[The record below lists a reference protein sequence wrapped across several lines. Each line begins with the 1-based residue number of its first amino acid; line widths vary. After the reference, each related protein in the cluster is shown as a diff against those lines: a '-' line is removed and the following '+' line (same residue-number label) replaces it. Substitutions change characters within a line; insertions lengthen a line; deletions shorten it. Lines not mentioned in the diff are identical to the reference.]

1 MKKLIFGYGATGKSV
16 EAYFQKNNIEY
27 FIYDDDKEIEIP
39 KKQKFKDN
47 KFDDIDEIIIS
58 PGIKPTH
65 PLILE
70 INSKKINVIT
80 DIEIYQRDRIHNTPI
95 IGVTGTNG
103 KTTFVELL
111 SDFINSQGLKSLAV
125 GNIGDSPLNYI
136 DEKYDYIVMELSS
149 FQLHYI
155 KNLSLEVG
163 IVLNI
168 EEDHLDWHENVQE
181 YIKSKKKIFQFSKS
195 QIATGRLPNY
205 LSMNEGLAEEQYNKP
220 KFPKDFSMNFMRF
233 KYFDDFLD
241 AFFILVPQ
249 LNLSVTKA
257 YDYLKNTKSLEH
269 RFETVDIINGV
280 RYINDSKSTNF
291 HSVSEASKKVKN
303 GLLVMHG
310 LTKEMSVSNLN
321 ISTENIGLVLV
332 PKNMKIDLSRFDSF
346 EIKYYES
353 IFDLESEILKCLELW
368 KTKLI
373 STQDRR
379 KSKHMCETVLFSC
392 GGASFNDFK
401 NYEERGNFFKSV
413 VSNIKDRNA

>member
-16 EAYFQKNNIEY
+16 ERYFKKNNFEY

-39 KKQKFKDN
+39 KKQKFKDK
-47 KFDDIDEIIIS
+47 KFDEIDEVIIS
-58 PGIKPTH
+58 PGIKPSH

-70 INSKKINVIT
+70 MNSKKIDIIT
-80 DIEIYQRDRIHNTPI
+80 DIDIYQRDRVHNTPI

-155 KNLSLEVG
+155 NNLSLEVG
-163 IVLNI
+163 IILNI

-181 YIKSKKKIFQFSKS
+181 YKESKKKIFQFSKS
-195 QIATGRLPNY
+195 KIATGRLPNY
-205 LSMNEGLAEEQYNKP
+205 LSMNEGLAEELSNKP
-220 KFPKDFSMNFMRF
+220 KFPKDFSFNIMRL

-241 AFFILVPQ
+241 AFFILIPK
-249 LNLSVTKA
+249 LNLSATKA

-291 HSVSEASKKVKN
+291 HSVSEASKRVKN
-303 GLLVMHG
+303 GLLVLHG
-310 LTKEMSVSNLN
+310 LTKQMSGSSLN
-321 ISTENIGLVLV
+321 ISRENIRLVLV
-332 PKNMKIDLSRFDSF
+332 PKNMKYDLNSFDSF
-346 EIKYYES
+346 EKKYYES
-353 IFDLESEILKCLELW
+353 IFDLENEILMCLEL
-368 KTKLI
+368 
-373 STQDRR
+373 SE
-379 KSKHMCETVLFSC
+379 KSKAQQYGQYKSVFETVLFSC
-392 GGASFNDFK
+392 GGSSFNDFK
-401 NYEERGNFFKSV
+401 NYEERGNFFKSI
-413 VSNIKDRNA
+413 VSNIKDKNA

>member
-1 MKKLIFGYGATGKSV
+1 
-16 EAYFQKNNIEY
+16 
-27 FIYDDDKEIEIP
+27 
-39 KKQKFKDN
+39 
-47 KFDDIDEIIIS
+47 
-58 PGIKPTH
+58 
-65 PLILE
+65 
-70 INSKKINVIT
+70 
-80 DIEIYQRDRIHNTPI
+80 
-95 IGVTGTNG
+95 
-103 KTTFVELL
+103 
-111 SDFINSQGLKSLAV
+111 
-125 GNIGDSPLNYI
+125 
-136 DEKYDYIVMELSS
+136 MELSS
-149 FQLHYI
+149 FQLYYI

-181 YIKSKKKIFQFSKS
+181 YIESKKKIFQFAKS
-195 QIATGRLPNY
+195 NIATGRLPNY
-205 LSMNEGLAEEQYNKP
+205 LSMNEGLVQEQYNKP
-220 KFPKDFSMNFMRF
+220 KFPKEFSFKNMRSKF
-233 KYFDDFLD
+233 YDDFLD

-373 STQDRR
+373 STQDRG
-379 KSKHMCETVLFSC
+379 KSKNMCETVLFSC

-413 VSNIKDRNA
+413 EL